1 MTININKS
9 EHDIEMAFKS
19 KTKQTGFSLI
29 ELIIVITIMGLLVS
43 LVAPQMFSKVSSTQR
58 KTAAAQMQMFSTS
71 LDTYRLDLGSYPKS
85 LDELRASDKPRWDG
99 PYLPKSVPLDPW
111 DNPYSYKSPG
121 ENNEPYALSSLGKD
135 GKPGGEEDNADIVY
149 SF

>member
-1 MTININKS
+1 
-9 EHDIEMAFKS
+9 MACKS
-19 KTKQTGFSLI
+19 KKKQQGFSLI

-58 KTAAAQMQMFSTS
+58 KTAAAQMQMFSTA
-71 LDTYRLDLGSYPKS
+71 LDTYRLDLGRYPAS

-111 DNPYSYKSPG
+111 DNPYTYKNPG
-121 ENNEPYALSSLGKD
+121 ENSDPYGLASLGAD